1 MIEPAHSEA
10 VPQAEPL
17 GPLGL
22 LLSLVAIAALSI
34 ILTALM
40 GIAMALV
47 AALVM
52 GPSAFLNAL
61 DAAVRDSD
69 SLTAVRALFVLM
81 LAFHIA
87 IAVAIVV
94 AARWRGKSRWRDLIG
109 WRSFRLGDKWVWLIM
124 LAALIYSV
132 GADSLIGH
140 FFPHRPAQLSIPSD
154 QVVAIA
160 LFALAVVFAP
170 IAEELLFR
178 GWIYTA
184 LRAHWGLWPALL
196 ISSALFGFAHYEGT
210 HLYALAV
217 FPIGLALGLIRER
230 TGSIKVSIGYH
241 AFNNLA
247 AFALAALSGR

>member
-1 MIEPAHSEA
+1 M
-10 VPQAEPL
+10 
-17 GPLGL
+17 
-22 LLSLVAIAALSI
+22 
-34 ILTALM
+34 
-40 GIAMALV
+40 
-47 AALVM
+47 
-52 GPSAFLNAL
+52 
-61 DAAVRDSD
+61 
-69 SLTAVRALFVLM
+69 
-81 LAFHIA
+81 
-87 IAVAIVV
+87 AIVI
-94 AARWRGKSRWRDLIG
+94 AARWRGKSQWRDLIG
-109 WRSFRLGDKWVWLIM
+109 WRPFRLGDRWVWLIM

-132 GADSLIGH
+132 TADSLIGH
-140 FFPHRPAQLSIPSD
+140 FFPHAPAQLSIPSD
-154 QVVAIA
+154 RVTAGA

-196 ISSALFGFAHYEGT
+196 TSSALFAFAHYEGT

-247 AFALAALSGR
+247 AFALAALGGK

>member
-1 MIEPAHSEA
+1 MIEPAQSEA
-10 VPQAEPL
+10 MPQAEPL

-22 LLSLVAIAALSI
+22 LLSLVAIAAMSV
-34 ILTALM
+34 ILTALI

-47 AALVM
+47 AALVI
-52 GPSAFLNAL
+52 GPSAFLNDL

-69 SLTAVRALFVLM
+69 SMTAIRAGFLLL
-81 LAFHIA
+81 LAFHV
-87 IAVAIVV
+87 AVAIAIVI
-94 AARWRGKSRWRDLIG
+94 AARWRGKHQWRDLIG
-109 WRSFRLGDKWVWLIM
+109 WSPFRLGDKWVWLIM

-132 GADSLIGH
+132 SADSLIGH
-140 FFPHRPAQLSIPSD
+140 FLPHPPAQLSIPSD
-154 QVVAIA
+154 RVVATA

-170 IAEELLFR
+170 IAEEFLFR

-247 AFALAALSGR
+247 AFCLAALGAK